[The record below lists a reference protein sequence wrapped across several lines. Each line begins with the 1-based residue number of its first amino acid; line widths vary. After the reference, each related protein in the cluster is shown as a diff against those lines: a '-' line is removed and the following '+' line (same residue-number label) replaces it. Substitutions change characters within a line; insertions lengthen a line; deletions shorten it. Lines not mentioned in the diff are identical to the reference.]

1 MKNIGVYY
9 RTIGRRKSTVRD
21 IQLKRPS
28 ASELTQKLP
37 KINEVRRGSTLRNFQ
52 FKNESKPILRN
63 ENKKINNQTIGKK
76 SIRFRN

>member
-1 MKNIGVYY
+1 VKNIGVYN

-28 ASELTQKLP
+28 VSELTQKLP
-37 KINEVRRGSTLRNFQ
+37 KINEVRRGSTLCNFQ
-52 FKNESKPILRN
+52 FKNESKPILID
-63 ENKKINNQTIGKK
+63 ENKKINNQANGKK